1 MGAMKVLYR
10 RKMRGVSYPITT
22 ILTIVILLAVGT
34 ALGLYIWKFKGPRA
48 VIEPM
53 GTPTYIIASQ
63 TLKIPLKNNGDA
75 SVSVTSVTVEYG
87 GEAYTTTT
95 VTNGNINPGTPV
107 VVEVSGSSL
116 TDGGGNFTGSGIS
129 AGASFD
135 VIIEFDNGAVLTLK
149 GYAV

>member
-1 MGAMKVLYR
+1 MKVLYR

-22 ILTIVILLAVGT
+22 ILTIVVLLAVGA
-34 ALGLYIWKFKGPRA
+34 ALGIYFLKFKGPRA

-53 GTPTYIIASQ
+53 GTPTYITASN

-75 SVSVTSVTVEYG
+75 NVNVQNVTIKVGTNTYYQTNMENAAIAAGDDAVVTVTSW
-87 GEAYTTTT
+87 
-95 VTNGNINPGTPV
+95 NSNPNLNPG
-107 VVEVSGSSL
+107 
-116 TDGGGNFTGSGIS
+116 D
-129 AGASFD
+129 SFD